1 MIMKSHKYAVMARV
15 KAHGVYSNYFVKHV
29 GITDIKAWV
38 EYTLNPNEALIFYG
52 GTMANRYSQLLTS
65 LKYGSRLT
73 FFTNKIGRAC
83 RPNAYLVYSYLTDEG
98 FIYPTKDR
106 ADTAYSYLKGF
117 NPKIYPLY
125 GYAW

>member
-1 MIMKSHKYAVMARV
+1 MKSKKYVIMRRGYH
-15 KAHGVYSNYFVKHV
+15 HGVYSNMFVKHV
-29 GITDIKAWV
+29 NIIDTKACV
-38 EYTLNPNEALIFYG
+38 DYTLNPNEALIFYG

-73 FFTNKIGRAC
+73 FFTNKIGRTC

-106 ADTAYSYLKGF
+106 ADTAYSYLNGF